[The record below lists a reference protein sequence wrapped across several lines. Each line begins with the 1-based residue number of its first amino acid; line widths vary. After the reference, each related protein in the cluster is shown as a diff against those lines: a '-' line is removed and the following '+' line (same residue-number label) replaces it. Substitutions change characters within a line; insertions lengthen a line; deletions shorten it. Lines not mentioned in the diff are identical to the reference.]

1 MAWYRPFSRCLVSF
15 KKANHEVAVNFFGN
29 VALTMCV
36 HLTYSLS
43 LFFLRLPFYDN
54 NTMLDEILVNASD
67 NRLRNPKSCSRID
80 VILDPGCAKI
90 GRPPLIRVF
99 NDGPGIPIAI
109 HETEQLYVP
118 EMLFGHLMTGSN
130 FDDSQK
136 RITGGRHGYGAKL
149 ANIFSKSFTVETA
162 DSRRRLLYRQTWTD
176 NMTTSLPPEIVS
188 LQKDSVSNGSS
199 AIMDSDYTCIS
210 FPDVAR
216 LTGVPSTTTI
226 PPQDYAVMCRRV
238 VDIAG
243 CAATTGGG
251 GGGAPLKVT
260 LNGRDVSQASFADY
274 IQMFRSNSS
283 SSTSDSA
290 DTETTEPTSLPICF
304 QTINPRWTVGVGLS
318 ESGSF
323 EHVSFVNGMS
333 SSRGGSHVNA
343 IVNQVTKR
351 IQERIEKVD
360 SQLGKLVSPSL
371 IRRHL
376 FVAVDALI
384 ENPTFDSQMKE
395 YLTSAPKSFGSE
407 YTLSGKFL
415 TSLVKSQDDG
425 GPGIVEELLRVA
437 QGRQQASLLQA
448 VGAGGKQSR
457 RQLLSIPKLEDAH
470 NAGTDRGS
478 SGCTLILTEGD
489 SAKALAVAG
498 LEVVGRERYG
508 VFPLRGKF
516 LNVRIASVKQ
526 LVQNAEVKALCSI
539 LGLDFDK
546 EYDTVA
552 ERNELRYGHVMLM
565 CDQDT
570 DGSHIKG
577 LVINFFRHFWPKLLK
592 PPIDEPPETVASA
605 NNVKSS
611 NTFLSSF
618 VTPLL
623 KASNK
628 GTKEVHSFYSMAE
641 YNAWKQSMDIDAL
654 KKWKIKYYKGL
665 GTSTPAEAKEYF
677 VAFDHHV
684 RPFSWNSDLDG
695 ELLDMAFDKDRAA
708 DRREWILNEF
718 DETSTI
724 VVDSDNGNLVSYEDF
739 INKEMIHFSH
749 GDNIR
754 SIPSVV
760 DGFKPSQRKVLYACF
775 KRNLTSEVKVAQLSG
790 YCAEHTAYHHGEAS
804 LQSTIVGMA
813 QDFVG
818 SNNINLLVP
827 SGQFGTRL
835 TGGADAASPRYIFTY
850 LSPIARYLYPEV
862 DDVLLNYREDDGQ
875 QIEPEFFC
883 PIIPLLLVNGTQ
895 GIGTGWSTFIP
906 PHDPRDV
913 LDYIR
918 AKVDNAEELP
928 SIRPFARGFNG
939 RIESKESGGHMTF
952 GRATKKT
959 KQSILIDELPLRCWT
974 DKYKGVLLR
983 MRDKGLISGFV
994 ENHTTSSVS
1003 FTVSLKAAQ
1012 LIRMERAGLENAFQ
1026 LGASLPTTNMHAMD
1040 TNQQIQKY
1048 NTPEQ
1053 IADAF
1058 FPTRLALYFDRKSVL
1073 EAEYNHAA
1081 AVRKNKSRFVQA
1093 VVAGEIDLASGRQS
1107 RTEIVSSLKKLGF
1120 ATDTELKAIKNDNA
1134 LWKRR
1139 KSEEQTDTAAKEAS
1153 LLSEFDYLM
1162 NMPIS
1167 SLTHERIRELEMEAS
1182 KKEKESSDIRKTTPH
1197 DLWRDDLEKLAKL
1210 L

>member
-1 MAWYRPFSRCLVSF
+1 
-15 KKANHEVAVNFFGN
+15 
-29 VALTMCV
+29 
-36 HLTYSLS
+36 
-43 LFFLRLPFYDN
+43 
-54 NTMLDEILVNASD
+54 
-67 NRLRNPKSCSRID
+67 
-80 VILDPGCAKI
+80 
-90 GRPPLIRVF
+90 
-99 NDGPGIPIAI
+99 
-109 HETEQLYVP
+109 
-118 EMLFGHLMTGSN
+118 MLFGHLMTGSN

-149 ANIFSKSFTVETA
+149 ANIFSKEFTVETFDA
-162 DSRRRLLYRQTWTD
+162 RRQLRYRQTWTD
-176 NMTTSLPPEIVS
+176 NMTTASPPEIVS
-188 LQKDSVSNGSS
+188 LTLEQQPQQQEPCMNG
-199 AIMDSDYTCIS
+199 DYTCIS
-210 FPDVAR
+210 FVPDVAR

-226 PPQDYAVMCRRV
+226 PLQDYAVMCRRV

-243 CAATTGGG
+243 CGTGGG
-251 GGGAPLKVT
+251 AGAGTGLKPLQVT
-260 LNGRDVSQASFADY
+260 LNGHDVSQASFAEY
-274 IQMFRSNSS
+274 SQMFRSNNVSNS
-283 SSTSDSA
+283 NN
-290 DTETTEPTSLPICF
+290 ETTAPPMPICF

-351 IQERIEKVD
+351 IQEKVDKVD
-360 SQLGKLVSPSL
+360 SELGKLINPSL

-395 YLTSAPKSFGSE
+395 HLTSAPKSFGSE
-407 YTLSGKFL
+407 YTLSEKFL
-415 TSLVKSQDDG
+415 TSLVKAQADG

-437 QGRQQASLLQA
+437 QGRQQASLLKA
-448 VGAGGKQSR
+448 VGAVGKLSR

-470 NAGTDRGS
+470 NAGTESGS

-498 LEVVGRERYG
+498 LEVVGRERFG

-516 LNVRIASVKQ
+516 LNVRMASVKQ
-526 LVQNAEVKALCSI
+526 LVQNAEVKALCAI
-539 LGLDFDK
+539 LSLDFDK

-552 ERNELRYGHVMLM
+552 ERNELRYGHVMIM

-592 PPIDEPPETVASA
+592 PPIDQPPAEVASA
-605 NNVKSS
+605 QNGKFNH
-611 NTFLSSF
+611 TFLSSF

-623 KASNK
+623 KASKK

-641 YNAWKQSMDIDAL
+641 YNAWKQSMDMDAL
-654 KKWKIKYYKGL
+654 KKWKVKYYKGL
-665 GTSTPAEAKEYF
+665 GTSTPQEAKEYF

-684 RPFSWNSDLDG
+684 RPFSWNSDTDG
-695 ELLDMAFDKDRAA
+695 ELLDMAFDKDRAG
-708 DRREWILNEF
+708 DRREWILNEY

-724 VVDSDNGNLVSYEDF
+724 VVEASNGNFVSYEDF

-760 DGFKPSQRKVLYACF
+760 DGLKPSQRKVLYACF
-775 KRNLTSEVKVAQLSG
+775 KRKLTSEVKVAQLSG

-813 QDFVG
+813 HDFVG

-850 LSPIARYLYPEV
+850 LSPIARYLYPEA
-862 DDVLLNYREDDGQ
+862 DDILLNYREDDGQ

-883 PIIPLLLVNGTQ
+883 PIIPLLLVNGSQ

-906 PHDPRDV
+906 PHNPRDV

-918 AKVDNAEELP
+918 AKLDDAEELP
-928 SIRPFARGFNG
+928 SIRPYARGFTG
-939 RIESKESGGHMTF
+939 RIERTESGGHVTF

-974 DKYKGVLLR
+974 DKYKSVLLR
-983 MRDKGLISGFV
+983 MRDKGLITSFV
-994 ENHTTSSVS
+994 ENHTTSKVS
-1003 FTVSLKAAQ
+1003 FTVNLKVAQ
-1012 LIRMERAGLENAFQ
+1012 LARMERAGLETAFK
-1026 LGASLPTTNMHAMD
+1026 LGANLPTTNMHAMD
-1040 TNQQIQKY
+1040 TNQQIQKF

-1058 FPTRLALYFDRKSVL
+1058 FPTRLELYFDRKSVL

-1081 AVRKNKSRFVQA
+1081 AVRRNKSRFVKA

-1107 RTEIVSSLKKLGF
+1107 KPEIVSSLAKLGF

-1139 KSEEQTDTAAKEAS
+1139 KLEEPTDDATQEAS

-1167 SLTHERIRELEMEAS
+1167 SLTHERIIELETEAI
-1182 KKEKESSDIRKTTPH
+1182 KKEKESSEIRNTSPQDI
-1197 DLWRDDLEKLAKL
+1197 WRDDLEKLATL